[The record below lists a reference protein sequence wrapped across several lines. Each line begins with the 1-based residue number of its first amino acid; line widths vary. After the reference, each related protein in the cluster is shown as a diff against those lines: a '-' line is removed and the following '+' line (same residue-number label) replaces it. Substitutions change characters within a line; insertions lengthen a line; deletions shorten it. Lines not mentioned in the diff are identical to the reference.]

1 MNIFLTIVLI
11 AVSLSMDAF
20 SLALI
25 YGTYSL
31 SKKNCFLLSIIVGIF
46 HFFMPLFGV
55 LLGNFITSYILLNIN
70 LVVGVIFGII
80 GIEMIISSIRDD
92 NINIIISVLGFLLFG
107 FSVSI
112 DSFTTGIG
120 LSLISNNYLLCFI
133 KGIQIAFSLIYIE
146 SQNYKNQLN
155 KRIFSWNTSTNTF
168 IPVSSVPRNSRPAQ

>member
-20 SLALI
+20 SLALV

-31 SKKNCFLLSIIVGIF
+31 SKKNCVLLSIIVGIF

-133 KGIQIAFSLIYIE
+133 TFMLVSFLFTYIGLRLGNKINDRLGKYATLFGGIIMIILSLRYM
-146 SQNYKNQLN
+146 L
-155 KRIFSWNTSTNTF
+155 
-168 IPVSSVPRNSRPAQ
+168 